1 MKNLETTFNKLLAK
15 FENKKEHFKK
25 IIENWNAKGKAD
37 WAKRGKH
44 YLNLAKQNIQ
54 ELKTIFANQKG
65 TTDKSLVKTKLK
77 NFKKSYKQLN
87 ETTKHPIRQWTE
99 AIIVAGLA
107 AFILRSTLFSLYK
120 VPTGSA
126 EPNIL
131 IGDYV
136 WSNKLPYLFS
146 KKMNRG
152 ECVVYD
158 DMNFTFDKSNK
169 LKFWWQK
176 YVGLSVPFLGIKKG
190 PINVVKR
197 VIGIPGDV
205 VEGKIEDGKPVIYL
219 NDKKLDEPYINP
231 YPLILLKK
239 STGFID
245 ADHIGPITIPNF
257 LKKTYDKSYY
267 IYDPS
272 KSYADQPWH
281 YIKKSEVVKIPW
293 APEATFRYPY
303 TPTYKDAEKTQCADL
318 FGPMKVPEGKYW
330 IMGDNRKNSADS
342 RWFGFLDADRIHGR
356 LSFIIASFGGNE
368 AFWVF
373 TLLKHPIDFWTKYAR
388 WSRFFTKPKNVAK
401 RN

>member
-15 FENKKEHFKK
+15 FENKKEHFTKT
-25 IIENWNAKGKAD
+25 IENWNAKGKAD
-37 WAKRGKH
+37 WAKRVKY
-44 YLNLAKQNIQ
+44 YLDLAEQNIQ
-54 ELKTIFANQKG
+54 ELKTIFANQE
-65 TTDKSLVKTKLK
+65 TPADKSLVKTTLK
-77 NFKKSYKQLN
+77 NLKKSYKQLN

-99 AIIVAGLA
+99 AIIIAGLA

-120 VPTGSA
+120 VPSGSA

-152 ECVVYD
+152 ECVIYD

-169 LKFWWQK
+169 LKYWWQK

-197 VIGIPGDV
+197 VIAVPGDV
-205 VEGKIEDGKPVIYL
+205 VEGKVENGKPVIYL
-219 NDKKLDEPYINP
+219 NNQKLDEPYVNP

-245 ADHIGPITIPNF
+245 ADYIGPIPIPNF

-272 KSYADQPWH
+272 ESYADQPWH
-281 YIKKSEVVKIPW
+281 YMKKSEVVKIPW
-293 APEATFRYPY
+293 APEATFRYPSY
-303 TPTYKDAEKTQCADL
+303 IQRC
-318 FGPMKVPEGKYW
+318 GKNYL
-330 IMGDNRKNSADS
+330 RRS
-342 RWFGFLDADRIHGR
+342 
-356 LSFIIASFGGNE
+356 
-368 AFWVF
+368 
-373 TLLKHPIDFWTKYAR
+373 FWTNESPRRKILDYGG
-388 WSRFFTKPKNVAK
+388 
-401 RN
+401 